1 MKTTLSRERVSLKKL
16 IWVTPVAAIA
26 AFLGVTMV
34 FYIARYLFGLAL
46 ILPLAPQ
53 YQTLGPLAIDNL
65 AQATFPPAI
74 GAAILLAIL
83 NRFTSRPMRVFQ
95 WIAAIFLLVSF
106 GGPLFL
112 PPLETSTRIVLSIMH
127 VVAAGAIVGVL
138 SALGKEKQA

>member
-1 MKTTLSRERVSLKKL
+1 MKTILSSERVSLKKL
-16 IWVTPVAAIA
+16 LWVTPVAAIA
-26 AFLGVTMV
+26 AFLGVTIV
-34 FYIARYLFGLAL
+34 FFIGRYMLGLTL

-53 YQTLGPLAIDNL
+53 YETLGPLTIDNL
-65 AQATFPPAI
+65 VQATVPPAI

-83 NRFTSRPMRVFQ
+83 NRFTSRPIRVFQ
-95 WIAAIFLLVSF
+95 WIAAIVLLVSF

-138 SALGKEKQA
+138 SMLGKEK